1 MTETK
6 AAPTPYDAFLLVSFG
21 GPERAEDVLPFL
33 ENVTRGRGVPRTR
46 LLEVAEHYH
55 HFGGASPINAQN
67 RQLLEAIRAELAAP
81 GPALPVYRGKRNWH
95 PLLEETVR
103 HMAADGIR
111 RALAFVTSGFASY
124 SGCRQYR
131 EDIERAIAAVG
142 SGAPRIDKLR
152 LFYNHPH
159 FIEAVADRTRTAL
172 AGLGPDQRSAAPL
185 AFTAHSIPRSMA
197 EASDYEMQL
206 LDAAA
211 LVVDALGGHH
221 PWRVVYQSRSGPP
234 TVPWLEPR
242 HRGPSRVAESRRRH
256 RRRRR
261 PDRLRVRPHGGQ
273 VRPRHGGGRPGAGPG
288 PAARA
293 DRDAGHPPGLRA
305 HGPGAGPR
313 ADRRRAAPGPRRP
326 GSGARR
332 LSARV
337 LPGRVRRD
345 SDPDVMSAGRARSG
359 GSPRESSARLEAS
372 WAPRRPFPDGALCE
386 DGERGRRIPEEPA
399 IPPRRPVQ

>member
-6 AAPTPYDAFLLVSFG
+6 SAPTPYDAFLLVSFG
-21 GPERAEDVLPFL
+21 GPERPEDVLPFL
-33 ENVTRGRGVPRTR
+33 ENVTRGRDVPRTR

-67 RQLLEAIRAELAAP
+67 RQLLGAIRAELAAP
-81 GPALPVYRGKRNWH
+81 GPALPVYWGNRNWH
-95 PLLEETVR
+95 PFLEETVR

-142 SGAPRIDKLR
+142 PGAPRIDKLR

-172 AGLGPDQRSAAPL
+172 AGLGPDQRSAAHF

-197 EASDYEMQL
+197 EACDYEVQL

-234 TVPWLEPR
+234 AVPWLEPDIGD
-242 HRGPSRVAESRRRH
+242 HLESLSRG
-256 RRRRR
+256 
-261 PDRLRVRPHGGQ
+261 
-273 VRPRHGGGRPGAGPG
+273 GATDVVVVPIGFVSDHMEVKYDLDTEA
-288 PAARA
+288 AARA
-293 DRDAGHPPGLRA
+293 RALGLRLVRAETPGTHPAFARMVRELVLERTAGAPPRALGGRGPAPAVCPPGCCQ
-305 HGPGAGPR
+305 G
-313 ADRRRAAPGPRRP
+313 
-326 GSGARR
+326 GSGAIRT
-332 LSARV
+332 
-337 LPGRVRRD
+337 
-345 SDPDVMSAGRARSG
+345 RAS
-359 GSPRESSARLEAS
+359 
-372 WAPRRPFPDGALCE
+372 
-386 DGERGRRIPEEPA
+386 
-399 IPPRRPVQ
+399 

>member
-124 SGCRQYR
+124 SACRQYR
-131 EDIERAIAAVG
+131 EDIERAVAAAG
-142 SGAPRIDKLR
+142 PGAPRIDKLR
-152 LFYNHPH
+152 LFHNHPR
-159 FIEAVADRTRTAL
+159 FIEAVREHARAAL
-172 AGLGPDQRSAAPL
+172 ATLPPDRRSAARL

-197 EASDYEMQL
+197 EASDYEAQL
-206 LDAAA
+206 REAAA
-211 LVVDALGGHH
+211 LVVDGLGGDHR
-221 PWRVVYQSRSGPP
+221 WRVVYQSRSGPP
-234 TVPWLEPR
+234 AVPWLEPDIGDHLEALR
-242 HRGPSRVAESRRRH
+242 REGATDVVVVPIGFVSDHMEVAYDLDTEARERAARLGLGFVRAGTAGTHPAFVGMVRELILERVA
-256 RRRRR
+256 
-261 PDRLRVRPHGGQ
+261 G
-273 VRPRHGGGRPGAGPG
+273 
-288 PAARA
+288 
-293 DRDAGHPPGLRA
+293 
-305 HGPGAGPR
+305 
-313 ADRRRAAPGPRRP
+313 GPRRAL
-326 GSGARR
+326 GARGPR
-332 LSARV
+332 PDDCPPDCCP
-337 LPGRVRRD
+337 PGGAPR
-345 SDPDVMSAGRARSG
+345 G
-359 GSPRESSARLEAS
+359 RES
-372 WAPRRPFPDGALCE
+372 
-386 DGERGRRIPEEPA
+386 
-399 IPPRRPVQ
+399 